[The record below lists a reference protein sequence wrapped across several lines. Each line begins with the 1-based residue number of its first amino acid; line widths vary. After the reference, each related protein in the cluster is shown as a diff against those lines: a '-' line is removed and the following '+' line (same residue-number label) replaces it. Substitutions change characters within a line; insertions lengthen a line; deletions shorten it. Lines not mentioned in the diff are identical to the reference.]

1 MLDFSFEI
9 IDETRINMQYR
20 YGSAMFTFN
29 LYYQQNNWTLHPF
42 DGMLL
47 QNREMCRLVVAEL
60 LQHKDFHV
68 MLARENITL
77 SALRTSIDLQ
87 PQDSPAR
94 DVDSSGEQERFGSRS
109 RSRRN
114 HLEDG
119 PDLLDTFI
127 EENTFE
133 DIVQMERERMEKRMG
148 FFRRII
154 EKMFMEGYGP
164 EDEEFR
170 NVQAIIR
177 IYKDAYDQ
185 LSDLGNFD
193 IRPDDRKRW

>member
-29 LYYQQNNWTLHPF
+29 LYYQQDNWTLHPF

-87 PQDSPAR
+87 SQEEAAHDLDTR
-94 DVDSSGEQERFGSRS
+94 GDRERFGSRS

-114 HLEDG
+114 NQEDG
-119 PDLLDTFI
+119 QDLLDTFI

-133 DIVQMERERMEKRMG
+133 DIILMEQGRMEKRIA

-164 EDEEFR
+164 EDDEFR

-185 LSDLGNFD
+185 LSDLGNLD